1 MTRFYV
7 LGLGRVFLTI
17 IIIAIPI
24 LTACSFCLEWSVGVE
39 WLLTLL
45 TVGECIGVYWE
56 ICERSEGNEI

>member
-1 MTRFYV
+1 MTKFYV

-24 LTACSFCLEWSVGVE
+24 LTACSFCLEWSVFVE

-45 TVGECIGVYWE
+45 TLGECIGVYWE
-56 ICERSEGNEI
+56 ICERSE